1 MMMMMMV
8 TMIDSGRRSVPVVID
23 RCCGTPGRAQTA
35 WDAKVHAQRSL
46 RRDLGLPRHDI
57 AAGKPCYQNAGT
69 DPISDADF
77 APREVGPRR
86 IVR

>member
-1 MMMMMMV
+1 M
-8 TMIDSGRRSVPVVID
+8 
-23 RCCGTPGRAQTA
+23 
-35 WDAKVHAQRSL
+35 HAQRSL

-57 AAGKPCYQNAGT
+57 AARFASVSSNHEDDVREWEVLGSAYGSIPAGKPCYQNAGT